1 MNTQP
6 VYMVKIPNNYID
18 YQADA
23 SFSDTLA
30 ADDEGRIYQKWK
42 DQDAN
47 VAWLNA
53 VKAILSASHRQTHF
67 TKVALLE
74 SELRAV
80 ISDMHYFATLP
91 LGDYDP
97 LDRPRMRRHAKQCAD
112 SIVKFESLIEL
123 KQWIATS
130 NVVSWASTKNDVT
143 ISGISDTTLLRQ
155 LDGRI

>member
-1 MNTQP
+1 MTINKGETTMNTQP
-6 VYMVKIPNNYID
+6 VYVVKIPNNYID

-30 ADDEGRIYQKWK
+30 ADAEGRIHQKWA
-42 DQDAN
+42 DQDVN
-47 VAWLNA
+47 HAWLNA
-53 VKAILSASHRQTHF
+53 VKAILHSGIRQTHF

-80 ISDMHYFATLP
+80 IRDMRYFATLP
-91 LGDYDP
+91 LGDYDS

-123 KQWIATS
+123 KRWHAES
-130 NVVSWASTKNDVT
+130 
-143 ISGISDTTLLRQ
+143 RQ
-155 LDGRI
+155 K